1 MDRQTDIHKHLQ
13 TLFKSWLTLIDSINR
28 IDHYYQR
35 HDHAERT
42 HARTHIHL
50 YCISDMAP
58 QSRDLIRQLSASAT
72 NDAESKLRAVRSLKN
87 EIIGSQNKKQC
98 YLELGAVPKI
108 VQLLAS
114 QQEKKLTVQ
123 AAATLGS
130 FAYGNDA
137 GVTAVVERST
147 IPSNPPHSR

>member
-1 MDRQTDIHKHLQ
+1 MNH
-13 TLFKSWLTLIDSINR
+13 S
-28 IDHYYQR
+28 IDHYHRR

-42 HARTHIHL
+42 NAHERTHIRL

-72 NDAESKLRAVRSLKN
+72 NDADSKLRAVRNLKN

-137 GVTAVVERST
+137 GVTAVVERSIT
-147 IPSNPPHSR
+147 SSNLHTPYNISHSLAAVSPIY